1 MGKVISL
8 PARARPAS
16 RSLLLLL
23 LGTIR
28 GFSKVVWIT
37 LPLAV
42 AVIFN
47 CKDFLVIFF
56 YFLQCH
62 AWVSELFSQ
71 VVSPVPPA
79 RPRPRSRQLWCEGT
93 STGRASAALGCIALL
108 SSGGDNHP
116 VWRCGTA
123 EQTIICP
130 VIRLQGV
137 EKWWVC
143 STEAEECHGST
154 NQAGVTSS

>member
-56 YFLQCH
+56 STFCSATLESLSYFPKSCPQFPQPGPDRGAGSCGVKAHQRAERALR
-62 AWVSELFSQ
+62 WV
-71 VVSPVPPA
+71 
-79 RPRPRSRQLWCEGT
+79 
-93 STGRASAALGCIALL
+93 ALL
-108 SSGGDNHP
+108 SSP
-116 VWRCGTA
+116 AVV
-123 EQTIICP
+123 II
-130 VIRLQGV
+130 ILFEGV
-137 EKWWVC
+137 EQRSKQL
-143 STEAEECHGST
+143 SA
-154 NQAGVTSS
+154 Q